1 MTESRIAELVER
13 ALDYRGYVTLRR
25 SDGSQLVGFVY
36 DRGATHVDLLDE
48 TATQRTRVPLEAI
61 ADISFSGEDAARKA
75 QEIWERRKGKLEP
88 RDTPAHGEWDDPGKV
103 LVLVALAHELRS
115 VGRAL
120 DATPRGD
127 VVRGTVSG
135 GNVVGMSV
143 GMAGDARRAIAE
155 QRPRVVVSCGFCGGL
170 DRVLSAGDLVLA
182 TSVRGPGGESLVAP
196 EPPRKQAA
204 TALNGLRVFQGELVT
219 ATSVITAQE
228 KRALGASGAL
238 AVDMETY
245 PLARAAVDA
254 GVPWLALRAIV
265 DPVESSLP
273 PFASEPR
280 RGYVW
285 PALRYAMSGPR
296 AAMELVHLAR
306 NAHQAGAAL
315 EAGLRRLC
323 RALALAEALR

>member
-1 MTESRIAELVER
+1 
-13 ALDYRGYVTLRR
+13 
-25 SDGSQLVGFVY
+25 
-36 DRGATHVDLLDE
+36 
-48 TATQRTRVPLEAI
+48 
-61 ADISFSGEDAARKA
+61 
-75 QEIWERRKGKLEP
+75 
-88 RDTPAHGEWDDPGKV
+88 
-103 LVLVALAHELRS
+103 
-115 VGRAL
+115 
-120 DATPRGD
+120 
-127 VVRGTVSG
+127 
-135 GNVVGMSV
+135 
-143 GMAGDARRAIAE
+143 MAGDARRAIAE

-296 AAMELVHLAR
+296 AAME
-306 NAHQAGAAL
+306 
-315 EAGLRRLC
+315 AGLRRLC